1 MYAKFLLFQKKSFF
15 STNSDFFGFRA
26 FFGFCDV
33 DMCGVNM
40 YDYMCQLLVRFDA
53 FHVNDSQCRSAIQ
66 YLVRSRLAICD
77 YR

>member
-1 MYAKFLLFQKKSFF
+1 MTRSQGAVLQGITGLV
-15 STNSDFFGFRA
+15 
-26 FFGFCDV
+26 DV
-33 DMCGVNM
+33 DMCGVNI
-40 YDYMCQLLVRFDA
+40 YDYMCQLLVRFHA